1 MIQRSLGHSSIQIY
15 PNPLHT
21 YWLIPIR
28 SCSIPFILDLLCQI
42 LSLLFETLPLFSASG
57 LPTLPWERLTRTSS
71 TILDK
76 HKNELN
82 NTIRSWYFYVFLCS
96 VREAR
101 DRAIWTS
108 TAMVTWPGKPRIQH
122 VKLSDC
128 RIATERKCSLDL
140 KILRLRRGT
149 FLKPRSQETWSRAN
163 VCGLQTTS
171 SPDLASNSNLLS
183 QQQGLLR
190 NSSRHKPLEVF
201 GQSFHLFQCVS
212 MRFNWSNSIGNWG
225 CHFARVI
232 ATLIRRQS
240 RTKPVA
246 FSTFDLTAELRNP
259 FLQVIMIS
267 TVRLWLCLS
276 S

>member
-108 TAMVTWPGKPRIQH
+108 TAMVTWPGNQESNMSNCQTVGLPRNENAAWTW
-122 VKLSDC
+122 KSSDSD
-128 RIATERKCSLDL
+128 AAP
-140 KILRLRRGT
+140 
-149 FLKPRSQETWSRAN
+149 FWSRGAKRR
-163 VCGLQTTS
+163 
-171 SPDLASNSNLLS
+171 DLAPMSVGYRQPAALTWRRILL
-183 QQQGLLR
+183 
-190 NSSRHKPLEVF
+190 
-201 GQSFHLFQCVS
+201 
-212 MRFNWSNSIGNWG
+212 
-225 CHFARVI
+225 A
-232 ATLIRRQS
+232 
-240 RTKPVA
+240 
-246 FSTFDLTAELRNP
+246 LTAAGLA
-259 FLQVIMIS
+259 S
-267 TVRLWLCLS
+267 K
-276 S
+276 